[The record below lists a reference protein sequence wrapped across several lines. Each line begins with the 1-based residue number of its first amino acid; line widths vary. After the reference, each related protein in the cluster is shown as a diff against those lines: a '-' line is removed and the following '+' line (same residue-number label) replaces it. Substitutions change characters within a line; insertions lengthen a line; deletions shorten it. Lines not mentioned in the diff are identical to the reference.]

1 VPRQSTPRII
11 LIILA
16 CIPLRH
22 AVLLVVVLLL
32 LLAAETRSASRAPVR
47 AAHGMVGSTTETAS
61 RVGVE
66 MNAIAPRKRMLSSM
80 TPTIVTRNG
89 KSFLVVGSP
98 GGPPIITT
106 VLQVILNVIDHG
118 MNVQEAVDAPRFHHQ
133 WLPDEIRLERQ
144 GFPADVVQALN
155 ALGHRTSV
163 LPDMGDVHAIM
174 IDGKTGARL
183 GASDPRM
190 NGWTLGY

>member
-1 VPRQSTPRII
+1 
-11 LIILA
+11 
-16 CIPLRH
+16 
-22 AVLLVVVLLL
+22 
-32 LLAAETRSASRAPVR
+32 
-47 AAHGMVGSTTETAS
+47 MVGSTTETAS

-118 MNVQEAVDAPRFHHQ
+118 VQKAVDAPRFHHQ

-144 GFPADVVQALN
+144 GFPADVVRALN

-163 LPDMGDVHAIM
+163 PLDMGDVHAIM